1 MARPQLVMVLVDH
14 ATINASKIDLARMQ
28 DSTAMAC
35 LWQTRG
41 PINHAMGTVDELDV
55 AGIKES
61 ATMESLQPVIGLID
75 YTMGDVNS
83 IFV

>member
-1 MARPQLVMVLVDH
+1 
-14 ATINASKIDLARMQ
+14 
-28 DSTAMAC
+28 MAC

-83 IFV
+83 KDSIFGSQSMGIQNIM

>member
-1 MARPQLVMVLVDH
+1 
-14 ATINASKIDLARMQ
+14 
-28 DSTAMAC
+28 MAC

-41 PINHAMGTVDELDV
+41 PINHAMGTVDELNV
-55 AGIKES
+55 AGIKDS